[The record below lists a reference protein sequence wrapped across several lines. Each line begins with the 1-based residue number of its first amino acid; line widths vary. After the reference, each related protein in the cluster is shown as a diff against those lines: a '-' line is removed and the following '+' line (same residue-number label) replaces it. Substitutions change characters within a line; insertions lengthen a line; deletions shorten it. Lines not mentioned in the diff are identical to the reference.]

1 MLYVEF
7 GGAGRGYALK
17 KIQENNEA
25 EIMGVVADD
34 ARSSYPAEAVVELR
48 SQEARD
54 VEENV
59 ERIVQWIAA
68 WRQARGLE

>member
-1 MLYVEF
+1 M
-7 GGAGRGYALK
+7 K

-48 SQEARD
+48 SQEAGD